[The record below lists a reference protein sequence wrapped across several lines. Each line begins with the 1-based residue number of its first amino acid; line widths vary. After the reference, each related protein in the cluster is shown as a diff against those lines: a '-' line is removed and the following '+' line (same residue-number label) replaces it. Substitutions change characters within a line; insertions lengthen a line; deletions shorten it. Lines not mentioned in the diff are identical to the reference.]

1 MAVYPFFQA
10 SQKHGATEVSGKTLG
25 QEQMGVNSLLYR
37 PFILGC
43 IQEEHFHQVKGGD
56 PTQHWQGHIWNAISS
71 SVIPSTRGTWT

>member
-1 MAVYPFFQA
+1 MDVYPFFQA

-43 IQEEHFHQVKGGD
+43 IRRSTSIRSRE
-56 PTQHWQGHIWNAISS
+56 
-71 SVIPSTRGTWT
+71 VILPSTGKATSGMLYPVR